1 MDKRRWLS
9 ACVIV
14 ALALLVGWSAVSAQQ
29 GSSSQTK
36 PQTKPQTTKPGE
48 KPKPGE
54 QPNEQEQGLIISRT
68 VNVRLP
74 VTITEGKTN
83 RFITDL
89 KEADFEIYEDKTKQ
103 KIESFQP
110 LSDLPLDVA
119 ILMDTSNSVKPK
131 LKFEKDAAVSFLQT
145 MLTSRK
151 DRALFATF
159 DSEVELQQDFTNRL
173 DLLTKA
179 IDKVKAQGETR
190 MYDAIYSVC
199 EEKMFAIQGRRRA
212 MVILTDG
219 EDTISERTLKDAIDI
234 AQRSETV
241 VFVISTKSGGFFG
254 VDAGTVDN
262 KEDKVLKQLAE
273 DTGGRAFF
281 TSKVIE
287 LEKSFSAIAKELRS
301 QYQVSYSPTNENFD
315 NKFRKIE
322 VKLPGYKD
330 YRIRTKSG
338 YNAVPPRQ
346 TSTDAGIKQ

>member
-1 MDKRRWLS
+1 MQKRPWLS
-9 ACVIV
+9 ICAIA
-14 ALALLVGWSAVSAQQ
+14 ALICWGGHTGVLAQQ
-29 GSSSQTK
+29 GSASPTR
-36 PQTKPQTTKPGE
+36 PQTKPDDKGKTAGAQT
-48 KPKPGE
+48 
-54 QPNEQEQGLIISRT
+54 NEQDQGKVGEFRT
-68 VNVRLP
+68 INVRLP
-74 VTITEGKTN
+74 VTVTEGKTN

-89 KEADFEIYEDKTKQ
+89 KQSDFEIFEDKVKQ
-103 KIESFQP
+103 EIISFQP

-145 MLTSRK
+145 MLTSRR

-159 DSEVELQQDFTNRL
+159 DSEVQLQQDFTNRL

-212 MVILTDG
+212 MIVITDG
-219 EDTISERTLKDAIDI
+219 EDTISEHTLKDAIDI

-241 VFVISTKSGGFFG
+241 LFVISTKAGGFFG
-254 VDAGTVDN
+254 VQAGTVDS

-273 DTGGRAFF
+273 ETGGRAFF
-281 TSKVIE
+281 TSQVIE
-287 LEKSFSAIAKELRS
+287 LERSFSAIARELRS
-301 QYQVSYSPTNENFD
+301 QYQISYDPTNDNFD
-315 NKFRKIE
+315 GKFRKIE

-330 YRIRTKSG
+330 HRIRTKAG
-338 YNAVPPRQ
+338 YNAIPPRQ
-346 TSTDAGIKQ
+346 SVVETNAKQP